1 MFSEEDVH
9 HAANRW
15 LHEFTDE
22 LLVGPD
28 RTVDAIYSAAK
39 EIELLREK
47 LKAVTEDY
55 QDGVTGLSNG
65 AILFKEYANKLREEL
80 IMNELDR
87 VRAHRNLLQ
96 TKLMSIIKNVGTSE
110 N

>member
-22 LLVGPD
+22 LLSGPD

-39 EIELLREK
+39 EIELLREQ
-47 LKAVTEDY
+47 LTAAADTSS
-55 QDGVTGLSNG
+55 LSNG
-65 AILFKEYANKLREEL
+65 AILFKDYANKLREGL
-80 IMNELDR
+80 IMDELDK
-87 VRAHRNLLQ
+87 VRAQRNFLQ
-96 TKLMSIIKNVGTSE
+96 TKLMNIIKNVGTSE

>member
-22 LLVGPD
+22 LLDGPD
-28 RTVDAIYSAAK
+28 RTVDAIYSASK
-39 EIELLREK
+39 EIELLRQQ
-47 LKAVTEDY
+47 LTAATSA
-55 QDGVTGLSNG
+55 TSLNSG
-65 AILFKEYANKLREEL
+65 AILFKDYANKLREEL

-87 VRAHRNLLQ
+87 VRAQRNVLQ